1 MHFHKICNI
10 EKNVMEKYEVT
21 FFVLEARDSNC

>member
-10 EKNVMEKYEVT
+10 EKNVMEKYVT